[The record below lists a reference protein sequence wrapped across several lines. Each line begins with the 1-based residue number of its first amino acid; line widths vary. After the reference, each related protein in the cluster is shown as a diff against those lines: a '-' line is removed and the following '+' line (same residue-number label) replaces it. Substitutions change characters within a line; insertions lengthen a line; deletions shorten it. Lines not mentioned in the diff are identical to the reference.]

1 MKDKVIRILV
11 YPNITNWQNR
21 NIDNLERD
29 SYIQVIKTQISVLN
43 ELRDDLFFY
52 LILPQIVPSLRFK
65 NATPL
70 ITTLS
75 PSKHFSA
82 YDKKELDKLLDG
94 SKFDLPTYAPTM
106 RSHFDVEFMRK
117 LLSTKLDFDLVL
129 DVWAEKLR
137 HKV

>member
-1 MKDKVIRILV
+1 M
-11 YPNITNWQNR
+11 
-21 NIDNLERD
+21 
-29 SYIQVIKTQISVLN
+29 LN

-129 DVWAEKLR
+129 NVWAEKLR